1 MKEVKVQISKTPNP
15 DGVVAAKKTKLSKRL
30 MEKIFG
36 ATSNLTVIAIG
47 DSVEK
52 VTIED
57 ITKGDQA
64 NGKNE
69 TRRCSIKCM

>member
-30 MEKIFG
+30 MKKIFG
-36 ATSNLTVIAIG
+36 TTSDLTVIAIG
-47 DSVEK
+47 ASVEK

-57 ITKGDQA
+57 ITKGDHN
-64 NGKNE
+64 NGKIE
-69 TRRCSIKCM
+69 KR